1 MGANALNVP
10 LLHAAVM
17 DRLVEM
23 IVRGELRPGQRLY
36 EIELCERLGVS
47 RSPLREAIRK
57 LAADGL
63 LHIEPRR
70 GAAVA
75 PPSKTDAAALYACRE
90 LVQIECVRLA
100 MPQITEADTLRLA
113 EVLRQMRAAAAEAD
127 TYAYLQLV
135 GEFRGVIDRAC
146 PNKVLVELVEGL
158 WRRTLRFRYIAVQ
171 NAAHLTNS
179 LANHEQLLAAI
190 RDRDTE
196 HVLKLTRKMINASL
210 DSILR
215 GIDLLEDTKAS

>member
-1 MGANALNVP
+1 MSEDALNVP

-63 LHIEPRR
+63 LHMEPRR
-70 GAAVA
+70 GAVVA
-75 PPSKTDAAALYACRE
+75 PPAKADAAALYACRE
-90 LVQIECVRLA
+90 LVQIECTRLA
-100 MPQITEADTLRLA
+100 MPHLTEAETDRMA
-113 EVLRQMRAAAAEAD
+113 EVLKQMRAAADVAD
-127 TYAYLQLV
+127 TYSYLQLV

-146 PNKVLVELVEGL
+146 GNKVLIELVEGL

-179 LANHEQLLAAI
+179 LSNHEQLLAAI
-190 RDRDTE
+190 RAGDTE
-196 HVLKLTRKMINASL
+196 HALELTRRMINASL
-210 DSILR
+210 DSILK
-215 GIDLLEDTKAS
+215 GIDMLEETRAS